1 MFISL
6 SNPLLRIGFN
16 NEGREVVG
24 NNEEPLREE
33 AEGIRGR
40 LYRQWTPMS
49 QHQHVSLATQAQ
61 EHIGKSCFKGVF

>member
-6 SNPLLRIGFN
+6 PNPLLRIGFN

-33 AEGIRGR
+33 AKDIRGR
-40 LYRQWTPMS
+40 LYQCHSINMCPWPHRHRRMGS
-49 QHQHVSLATQAQ
+49 HRK
-61 EHIGKSCFKGVF
+61 IMF

>member
-24 NNEEPLREE
+24 DNEEPLREE
-33 AEGIRGR
+33 AEDIRGR
-40 LYRQWTPMS
+40 LYRQWTPVS

-61 EHIGKSCFKGVF
+61 ENGSTVCPG

>member
-24 NNEEPLREE
+24 NNEETLREE
-33 AEGIRGR
+33 AEDIRGR
-40 LYRQWTPMS
+40 FYRQWTPMS
-49 QHQHVSLATQAQ
+49 QPQHVSLATQAQ
-61 EHIGKSCFKGVF
+61 ENGSTPCPG